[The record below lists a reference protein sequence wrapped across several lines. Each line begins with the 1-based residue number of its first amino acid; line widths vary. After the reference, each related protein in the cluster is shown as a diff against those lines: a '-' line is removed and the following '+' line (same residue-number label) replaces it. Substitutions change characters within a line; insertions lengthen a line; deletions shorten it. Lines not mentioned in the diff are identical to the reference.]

1 MLNNWDTK
9 KKTNIFI
16 IFTVL
21 TVLIAY
27 GLFSPSGIINRVMLT
42 NRNSDLKQE
51 LSYEEKVKDSLYN
64 EINKLRYDT
73 AEIEKIA
80 REKFGM
86 KKPNEKIY
94 IIPQKK

>member
-21 TVLIAY
+21 TVVIVY
-27 GLFSPSGIINRVMLT
+27 VLFSPSGIINRIMLT

-51 LSYEEKVKDSLYN
+51 LYYEEKVKDSLLI

-73 AEIEKIA
+73 TEIEKIA

-94 IIPQKK
+94 ILPQKK